1 MEIKSVNFEMPE
13 ETAGFIEPDVDGFH
27 VNGTLT
33 GTFDGIA
40 TRLSSLQI
48 FYIKESASSLSVA
61 RVESRDI
68 QKRPFLFFIITLAR
82 DGIDVQYS
90 IAKDSSPKM
99 RKLYVVKSL
108 ASVLSLISDQ
118 YQPEGSGIFQLM
130 ESSIEDV
137 LGSLSQSYSTLFNNY
152 SALLNEQREIKRL
165 NIELTASNRNLTVQA
180 AQLSSENQELKSR
193 LSQLESYSDESLM
206 VMLEEWI
213 ESHDS
218 AIDVNEFAKSYKA
231 SPTRIE
237 QVLNKMVSLGYI
249 ELRG

>member
-1 MEIKSVNFEMPE
+1 MAE
-13 ETAGFIEPDVDGFH
+13 ESPGFVEPDVDRFH
-27 VNGTLT
+27 VNGTLL
-33 GTFDGIA
+33 GTFEGIA
-40 TRLSSLQI
+40 SRLTSLQL
-48 FYIKESASSLSVA
+48 FYIKDSGSSLSIA

-68 QKRPFLFFIITLAR
+68 QKRPFLFFIITFSR

-99 RKLYVVKSL
+99 RRLYVVKSL

-118 YQPEGSGIFQLM
+118 YQPEGSSIFQLI
-130 ESSIEDV
+130 EASIDDV

-152 SALLNEQREIKRL
+152 SALLNEQRELKRL
-165 NIELTASNRNLTVQA
+165 NIELTAANRNLTVQA
-180 AQLSSENQELKSR
+180 TQLSSQLKDLQSR
-193 LSQLESYSDESLM
+193 LSELESYSDESLM
-206 VMLEEWI
+206 VMIEEWL

-218 AIDVNEFAKSYKA
+218 AIDINEFAKNYKTN
-231 SPTRIE
+231 PTRVE

>member
-1 MEIKSVNFEMPE
+1 
-13 ETAGFIEPDVDGFH
+13 
-27 VNGTLT
+27 
-33 GTFDGIA
+33 
-40 TRLSSLQI
+40 
-48 FYIKESASSLSVA
+48 
-61 RVESRDI
+61 
-68 QKRPFLFFIITLAR
+68 
-82 DGIDVQYS
+82 
-90 IAKDSSPKM
+90 
-99 RKLYVVKSL
+99 
-108 ASVLSLISDQ
+108 
-118 YQPEGSGIFQLM
+118 
-130 ESSIEDV
+130 V

-218 AIDVNEFAKSYKA
+218 AIDINEFAKSYKA

-237 QVLNKMVSLGYI
+237 QMLNKMVSLGYI

>member
-1 MEIKSVNFEMPE
+1 MAE
-13 ETAGFIEPDVDGFH
+13 ESQGFIEPDVDGFH

-40 TRLSSLQI
+40 SRLTSLQL
-48 FYIKESASSLSVA
+48 FYIKESPSSLSVA

-68 QKRPFLFFIITLAR
+68 QKRPFLFFIITFGG

-99 RKLYVVKSL
+99 RRLYVVKSL
-108 ASVLSLISDQ
+108 ASILSLVSDQ
-118 YQPEGSGIFQLM
+118 YAPDGASIFQLI
-130 ESSIEDV
+130 ESSIDDV

-180 AQLSSENQELKSR
+180 AQLSAENQDIKSR

-206 VMLEEWI
+206 VMIEEWI

-218 AIDVNEFAKSYKA
+218 AIDINEFAKNYKA
-231 SPTRIE
+231 SPTRVE
-237 QVLNKMVSLGYI
+237 QMLNKMVSLGYI